1 MCVWTFV
8 AFWQH
13 LGKPYIWEENCRKIK
28 VILGWWH
35 FLFNMR
41 KDFLINNGIMVLC
54 KIYYLQK
61 WRKNS
66 SSDVV
71 LYRYLFQTQAIGF
84 EMIRVSSTPKY
95 LKGPIGPD
103 LKICWV
109 AITRVC
115 SFAYTRPVRFF
126 FYYFEMEK
134 KALILIYNT
143 LVTKIIFF
151 KNQRQKTFW
160 PACFL

>member
-28 VILGWWH
+28 VNLGWWH

-71 LYRYLFQTQAIGF
+71 LYRYLFQTQTIDF
-84 EMIRVSSTPKY
+84 EMIRVRGFWDKFYHEVFKGTNRTR
-95 LKGPIGPD
+95 LKNMLVCHYPC
-103 LKICWV
+103 LFF
-109 AITRVC
+109 RVHL
-115 SFAYTRPVRFF
+115 AGR
-126 FYYFEMEK
+126 
-134 KALILIYNT
+134 
-143 LVTKIIFF
+143 IFF
-151 KNQRQKTFW
+151 QLFW
-160 PACFL
+160 DEKESINPYL

>member
-71 LYRYLFQTQAIGF
+71 LYRYLFQTQTIGF
-84 EMIRVSSTPKY
+84 EMIRVRGFWGKFYPEVFKGTNTTR
-95 LKGPIGPD
+95 LKNMLVCYYPG
-103 LKICWV
+103 LFF
-109 AITRVC
+109 RVY
-115 SFAYTRPVRFF
+115 SADR
-126 FYYFEMEK
+126 
-134 KALILIYNT
+134 
-143 LVTKIIFF
+143 IFF
-151 KNQRQKTFW
+151 LLFW
-160 PACFL
+160 DGKESINPYL